1 MTFSVKIENEKYGTL
16 CDQKFSDQ
24 IQFKL
29 FLKLVQASLE
39 LKKEFSMYDGANF
52 LIHVPYRVLVDS
64 IITTKSESNL
74 MTKTYET
81 MVEDSKRI

>member
-16 CDQKFSDQ
+16 CDQNCREQ
-24 IQFKL
+24 VQFKL
-29 FLKLVQASLE
+29 FFQLVQASFD